1 MSLRL
6 AGAFCALVVGL
17 SLQGAAFAASNPPQP
32 VKTFDRVRLEGVV
45 DGLMAEGMGD
55 FNVAGATVAVVQDG
69 QTLLAK
75 GYGEARLKPTPRPV
89 DADTLFQVASISK
102 TFVYIAGMQLV
113 EAGKLRM
120 DDPINVHL
128 PKDLAIPDQ
137 GFHTPIRVRDL
148 FAHTAGFEDL
158 ALGHLFAGDP
168 NKLLT
173 LEGYLKAHRPKRV
186 RAPGVLPSYSNYSLA
201 LLGEIIAHESG
212 MGFEDYMEQ
221 KVLRP
226 LGMPRASYRDAYT
239 PKIAESRGLVRPL
252 SADIAANATQQ
263 LAGGP
268 GDWRVAGAEYTTQIA
283 PAGGLKAGATDMS
296 AYLAALM
303 DPQRMEALGVL
314 KAETFRKMIATSAV
328 DLPVTVHHG
337 FIPYHLPGQYQGFGH
352 AGAMAFG
359 ASDLVVVPE
368 LKLGVFV
375 STNTRGGF
383 AFAYSMVAR
392 MIDAMAPRAEL
403 PAVRTP
409 ETARAAASLAGAW
422 LVTRRASTPSERAI
436 NGPITATR
444 TITAKPNGDIA
455 VSGLIGPPALYAP
468 LGGGVWRSYRPG
480 GVLVLGKG
488 GDGRE
493 ALFSGNGTQAM
504 ERASLFD
511 TAGWM
516 VAALIA
522 ALLAGVLTVFSLP
535 RRLFERSP
543 TSGAQR
549 SAGLAIDAA
558 SWAWAIGVAGFVTVL
573 AGAAPDNGARLMF
586 AYPGPMVWIG
596 WSVAAAV
603 VLSILGVL
611 SAAPALSA
619 KGGWSAWR
627 RITFISVILIYGVA
641 SLAAWKLGL
650 IGFHAA

>member
-1 MSLRL
+1 MSMRL
-6 AGAFCALVVGL
+6 AGAVCALLVGL
-17 SLQGAAFAASNPPQP
+17 FSQGVALAAPAAPPP
-32 VKTFDRVRLEGVV
+32 IKAFDRVRLEGVV

-75 GYGEARLKPTPRPV
+75 GYGEARLKPTPRAV

-102 TFVYIAGMQLV
+102 TFVYIAAMQLV
-113 EAGKLRM
+113 ESGKLKL
-120 DDPINVHL
+120 DDPINAHL

-137 GFHTPIRVRDL
+137 GFHAPIRVRDL
-148 FAHTAGFEDL
+148 FAHTTGFEDL

-168 NKLLT
+168 NKLLS

-186 RAPGVLPSYSNYSLA
+186 REPGVLPSYSNYALA

-221 KVLRP
+221 RVLRP
-226 LGMPRASYRDAYT
+226 LGMPRASYRDPYPPALA
-239 PKIAESRGLVRPL
+239 KARGLASPL
-252 SADIAANATQQ
+252 SPDVAANATQQ

-268 GDWRVAGAEYTTQIA
+268 GDWRVAGAEYTTQVA
-283 PAGGLKAGATDMS
+283 PAAGLKAGASDMS

-303 DPQRMEALGVL
+303 DPQRLEALGVL
-314 KAETFRKMIATSAV
+314 KADTFRKMIATSTV
-328 DLPVTVHHG
+328 DLPVAARHG
-337 FIPYHLPGQYQGFGH
+337 FLPYQLPSQYQGFGH
-352 AGAMAFG
+352 RGAMAFG

-383 AFAYSMVAR
+383 AFAYNLVAR
-392 MIDAMAPRAEL
+392 MIETMAPRANL

-409 ETARAAASLAGAW
+409 ETIRAAASLAGQW
-422 LVTRRASTPSERAI
+422 LVTRRAATASERAV
-436 NGPITATR
+436 NGPITATL
-444 TITAKPNGDIA
+444 TIAAKPNGDIA
-455 VSGLIGPPALYAP
+455 VSGLVGGPSLYEP
-468 LGGGVWRSYRPG
+468 VGGGVWRPYRPG
-480 GVLVLGKG
+480 SVLVLGKG

-493 ALFSGNGTQAM
+493 ALFSGDGSQAM
-504 ERASLFD
+504 QRASLFD

-516 VAALIA
+516 VATLVA
-522 ALLAGVLTVFSLP
+522 ALVVASLTLLSLP
-535 RRLFERSP
+535 RRLFERP
-543 TSGAQR
+543 ATSGAQR
-549 SAGLAIDAA
+549 SAGLALDAA
-558 SWAWAIGVAGFVTVL
+558 SIAWAVGVGSFVAML
-573 AGAAPDNGARLMF
+573 SGAAADHGARLMF
-586 AYPGPMVWIG
+586 DYPGPMVRIG
-596 WSVAAAV
+596 WSIAAAV
-603 VLSILGVL
+603 VLTLLGAL

-627 RITFISVILIYGVA
+627 RVTFAAVLLIYGVA

-650 IGFHAA
+650 IGFHST

>member
-1 MSLRL
+1 MSLRV
-6 AGAFCALVVGL
+6 ARTVCAVLLGL
-17 SLQGAAFAASNPPQP
+17 SVQSAALAAPTTSPP

-55 FNVAGATVAVVQDG
+55 FNVAGATVTVVQDG

-75 GYGEARLKPTPRPV
+75 GYGEARLTPTPRPV

-102 TFVYIAGMQLV
+102 TLVYIAAMQLV
-113 EAGKLRM
+113 EAGKLKM
-120 DDPINVHL
+120 DDPINAHL

-137 GFHTPIRVRDL
+137 GFHTPIRIRDL

-173 LEGYLKAHRPKRV
+173 LEAYLKAHRPRRV
-186 RAPGVLPSYSNYSLA
+186 REPGVLPSYSNYSLA
-201 LLGEIIAHESG
+201 LMGEIIAHESG

-226 LGMPRASYRDAYT
+226 LGMPRASYRDAYS
-239 PKIAESRGLVRPL
+239 PKIAEARGLVRPL
-252 SADIAANATQQ
+252 NPDIAANATQQ

-268 GDWRVAGAEYTTQIA
+268 GDWHVAGAEYTTQIA

-314 KAETFRKMIATSAV
+314 KADTFRRMIATSAV
-328 DLPVTVHHG
+328 DLPVAVRHG
-337 FIPYHLPGQYQGFGH
+337 FIPYRFPGQYQGFGH
-352 AGAMAFG
+352 NGAMAFG

-383 AFAYSMVAR
+383 AFAYNVVAR
-392 MIDAMAPRAEL
+392 MIDAMAPRADL
-403 PAVRTP
+403 PAIRTP
-409 ETARAAASLAGAW
+409 ETARAAASLAGTW
-422 LVTRRASTPSERAI
+422 LVTRRAWSPSERAI

-444 TITAKPNGDIA
+444 TITARPNGDLA
-455 VSGLIGPPALYAP
+455 VGGLIGPPTLYMP
-468 LGGGVWRSYRPG
+468 LGGGIWRSYRPG
-480 GVLVLGKG
+480 SVLVLGKS
-488 GDGRE
+488 GDGHE
-493 ALFSGNGTQAM
+493 ALFSGNGASAM
-504 ERASLFD
+504 ERATVFD

-516 VAALIA
+516 VAALVA
-522 ALLAGVLTVFSLP
+522 ALLAGALTALSLP

-549 SAGLAIDAA
+549 SVGLALDAA
-558 SWAWAIGVAGFVTVL
+558 SLTWMAGVAGFISVL
-573 AGAAPDNGARLMF
+573 AGAAQDNGAQLIF

-596 WSVAAAV
+596 WSIAAAV
-603 VLSILGVL
+603 VFTLLGLL
-611 SAAPALSA
+611 SAAPALRA
-619 KGGWSAWR
+619 RGGWSAWR
-627 RITFISVILIYGVA
+627 RATCVAVLLIYCVA
-641 SLAAWKLGL
+641 GFSAWKLGL
-650 IGFHAA
+650 IGFHAT

>member
-6 AGAFCALVVGL
+6 AGAFSALVVGL
-17 SLQGAAFAASNPPQP
+17 TLQGAAFAASNPPQP
-32 VKTFDRVRLEGVV
+32 VKTFDRLRLEGVV
-45 DGLMAEGMGD
+45 DGLMDEFMGD

-75 GYGEARLKPTPRPV
+75 GYGEARLTPAPRPV

-113 EAGKLRM
+113 EAGKLKM
-120 DDPINVHL
+120 DDPINGHL
-128 PKDLAIPDQ
+128 PTDLAIPDQ
-137 GFHTPIRVRDL
+137 GFHNPIRIRDL

-173 LEGYLKAHRPKRV
+173 LQDYLKAHRPRRV
-186 RAPGVLPSYSNYSLA
+186 REPGVLPSYSNYSLA

-212 MGFEDYMEQ
+212 MVFEDYMEQ

-226 LGMPRASYRDAYT
+226 LGMPRASYRDAYS
-239 PKIAESRGLVRPL
+239 PKIAGARGLVRPL
-252 SADIAANATQQ
+252 NPDIAANATQQ

-296 AYLAALM
+296 AYLAALI
-303 DPQRMEALGVL
+303 DPQRMQALGVL
-314 KAETFRKMIATSAV
+314 KADTFRHMIATATV
-328 DLPVTVHHG
+328 ELPVSVHHG
-337 FIPYHLPGQYQGFGH
+337 FLPYQLPGQYQGFGH
-352 AGAMAFG
+352 RGAMAFG
-359 ASDLVVVPE
+359 ASDLIVIPE

-383 AFAYSMVAR
+383 AFANLLVAR
-392 MIDAMAPRAEL
+392 MLQTLAPRADL

-409 ETARAAASLAGAW
+409 ETARIAASLAGHW
-422 LVTRRASTPSERAI
+422 MVTRRPESASERAV
-436 NGPITATR
+436 NGPLNATR
-444 TITAKPNGDIA
+444 TLIAKPNGDIE
-455 VSGLIGPPALYAP
+455 VRGLLAGPALYEP
-468 LGGGVWRSYRPG
+468 IGGGVWRPYRPG
-480 GVLVLGKG
+480 PVLVLGKS

-493 ALFSGNGTQAM
+493 ALFFGDGSKAM
-504 ERASLFD
+504 ERVGLIE
-511 TAGWM
+511 TGGWM
-516 VAALIA
+516 AAALIA
-522 ALLAGVLTVFSLP
+522 ALLVGVLTVLSLP

-549 SAGLAIDAA
+549 TAGLALDAA
-558 SWAWAIGVAGFVTVL
+558 SLVWAAGVAGFISVL
-573 AGAAPDNGARLMF
+573 EGAAPDNGARLIF
-586 AYPGPMVWIG
+586 TYPGPMVWIG
-596 WSVAAAV
+596 WTIAAAV
-603 VLSILGVL
+603 MLTLLGLL
-611 SAAPALSA
+611 SATSALRA

-627 RITFISVILIYGVA
+627 RATCVCVLLIYSVA
-641 SLAAWKLGL
+641 ALAAWKLGL
-650 IGFHAA
+650 IGFQAT